1 MFIPKENRVAVF
13 SYLFREGV
21 LVVSKNPR
29 SSVHP
34 EIDGATNLEVMML
47 AKSLASRGFVRQTF
61 SWQHTYCYL
70 TDDGIAYLR
79 RYLALPES
87 VVPAT
92 HKKTVTS
99 RPQSEEGGD
108 RKFGGEGGAPS
119 FRGDR
124 EGRGEYRR
132 DREGG
137 LGRGGGV

>member
-1 MFIPKENRVAVF
+1 MFIPKANRVAVY

-21 LVVSKNPR
+21 MVVKKDTINMK
-29 SSVHP
+29 HP
-34 EIDGATNLEVMML
+34 DIEGASNLEIMNI
-47 AKSLASRGFVRQTF
+47 AKSLNSKEYIRTTF

-70 TDDGIAYLR
+70 TDEGIAYLR
-79 RYLALPES
+79 EYLALPES

-99 RPQSEEGGD
+99 RPQDEGDGGD

-132 DREGG
+132 EGG
-137 LGRGGGV
+137 LGRGGGAV